1 MNTRCH
7 PYRIHA
13 LLNGLIV
20 GCVLALAMLL
30 ALSQA
35 ALAQEPAP
43 TYKGPDQC
51 AACHSAEARAWQ
63 NSTHAKAT
71 SSVPPDADRACLRC
85 HTTAFNAS
93 DGTCAYKDVE
103 CEACHGPYVEG
114 HPRSALMKLPTYS
127 AACQECHAKTYD
139 QWETTPHAQMN
150 VQCIGCHNAHSQA
163 LRLPAEQLCTSCH
176 RAKLESFP
184 HTEHD
189 SLGIACTVCHVPVG
203 RSREAGVSLV
213 STKGGGNAPDHSFA
227 PPAESCVGC
236 HAKGTVPTTS
246 GTAAQADP
254 AKVLADQLE
263 AAERANGTLRNL
275 AIVTLGV
282 GLGIGGALGVA
293 LILLIGY
300 ITQKRGKPWTI

>member
-1 MNTRCH
+1 MRNFSVLQLSRVSAK
-7 PYRIHA
+7 RWAI
-13 LLNGLIV
+13 
-20 GCVLALAMLL
+20 GCAVAVLMVF
-30 ALSQA
+30 ALSLA

-114 HPRSALMKLPTYS
+114 HPRSTVMKLPSDSS
-127 AACQECHAKTYD
+127 ACRECHSKTYE
-139 QWETTPHAQMN
+139 QWETTPHAQLN
-150 VQCIGCHNAHSQA
+150 VQCIGCHDAHSQS
-163 LRLPAEQLCTSCH
+163 LRLAADQLCTSCH
-176 RAKLESFP
+176 RAKLDSFP
-184 HTEHD
+184 HSEHEG
-189 SLGIACTVCHVPVG
+189 LGIECTVCHVPM
-203 RSREAGVSLV
+203 SHSTQPGVSLV
-213 STKGGGNAPDHSFA
+213 STKGGGNAPSHTFA

-246 GTAAQADP
+246 APKQSDP
-254 AKVLADQLE
+254 AKVLADQLQ
-263 AAERANGTLRNL
+263 AVERENSSLRNL

-282 GLGIGGALGVA
+282 GLGIGGVLGVT

-300 ITQKRGKPWTI
+300 IAQRRGKPWTI